1 LRRFTAY
8 KFDQQPAGHENVIF
22 GLVYLPFVSAIPAGA
37 DDRWSKE
44 VIVVLNR
51 LRKLVFRVRSQSPNA
66 RFGDSLRRVN
76 RLARLMTIMQRKPGR
91 KAS

>member
-1 LRRFTAY
+1 MIEEAEPSLEPVPEPHPGPRIS
-8 KFDQQPAGHENVIF
+8 Q
-22 GLVYLPFVSAIPAGA
+22 
-37 DDRWSKE
+37 E